1 MRTLLERLKARMRFK
16 RKPAPFWVKG
26 PAEES
31 DDILRGLAGFKGST
45 LFLGRYSVREV
56 VAVLER
62 RNFFKEAARRGFCP
76 LDFELDSSAYPLQRL
91 QIFAGTKSPDTVIV
105 DLKIRETEFRP
116 RPPEPPLP
124 GLPPLA
130 PFECL
135 ALEWLTLQNPL
146 IGFSEHRPPLPG
158 QAHPGLKLGHKV
170 LDIFVYLARL
180 LHKEALLAFPAY
192 FHNALLFSRYFHFLN
207 PHKEAE
213 VMAIRHAFLH
223 VPFKNLAWAVHL
235 GCLRRSDGSTY
246 EWTSEEQIHPL
257 SRALRGYFDSRAY
270 REAVKMFLQ
279 GGEYAID
286 WEAFERKQAQIPS
299 LYGSDP
305 GLV

>member
-1 MRTLLERLKARMRFK
+1 VLFK
-16 RKPAPFWVKG
+16 RKPKPFWVKG
-26 PAEES
+26 PDEES
-31 DDILRGLAGFKGST
+31 EDILGGLAGFKGST

-56 VAVLER
+56 VAVLEK

-91 QIFAGTKSPDTVIV
+91 QIFAGTKSPDAVIV

-116 RPPEPPLP
+116 RPQGPPVPSLPPLP
-124 GLPPLA
+124 VLQ
-130 PFECL
+130 CL

-146 IGFSEHRPPLPG
+146 LGFSESRPPLPG

-180 LHKEALLAFPAY
+180 LHKDALLAFPAY
-192 FHNALLFSRYFHFLN
+192 FHNALLFSRYFHFVN
-207 PHKEAE
+207 PRKEAE
-213 VMAIRHAFLH
+213 VMSIRHAFFH

-246 EWTSEEQIHPL
+246 EWTSEEQVHPL
-257 SRALRGYFDSRAY
+257 HRTLKGYFDSRAY
-270 REAVKMFLQ
+270 RDAVKTLMRP
-279 GGEYAID
+279 EDYAID
-286 WEAFERKQAQIPS
+286 GEAFERKQRTIPS
-299 LYGSDP
+299 LCGSDP

>member
-1 MRTLLERLKARMRFK
+1 VKFK
-16 RKPAPFWVKG
+16 RKPKPFWVKG
-26 PAEES
+26 PGEES
-31 DDILRGLAGFKGST
+31 EDILRGLAGFKGST

-56 VAVLER
+56 VAVLEK
-62 RNFFKEAARRGFCP
+62 RNFFKEAAKRGFCP

-91 QIFAGTKSPDTVIV
+91 QIFAATKSPEAVIV

-116 RPPEPPLP
+116 RPPQPPVPRLPPLP
-124 GLPPLA
+124 PLQ
-130 PFECL
+130 CL

-146 IGFSEHRPPLPG
+146 LDFSENRPPLPG

-180 LHKEALLAFPAY
+180 LHKDALLAFPAY
-192 FHNALLFSRYFHFLN
+192 FHNALLFSRYFRFFN
-207 PHKEAE
+207 PRKEAE

-246 EWTSEEQIHPL
+246 EWTAEEQIHPL
-257 SRALRGYFDSRAY
+257 NRALKGYFDSRAY
-270 REAVKMFLQ
+270 RDAVKILSRP
-279 GGEYAID
+279 GEYAID
-286 WEAFERKQAQIPS
+286 WEAFERKQEKIPS
-299 LYGSDP
+299 LYGPDRP
-305 GLV
+305 LV